1 MRDDEEMTAAD
12 VDEQAEETER
22 AVATLIAGGLL
33 GAAIGAGI
41 GLLASRAAAP
51 PPPLPLARP
60 RRAVA
65 RTRRELDDLAGRVE
79 RELRELRRAVLRQR
93 RRGWLR

>member
-51 PPPLPLARP
+51 PPLPLARP

-79 RELRELRRAVLRQR
+79 RELRELRRVVLRQR

>member
-79 RELRELRRAVLRQR
+79 RELRELRRVVLRQR

>member
-1 MRDDEEMTAAD
+1 MRDDEMTAAD
-12 VDEQAEETER
+12 VDDQAEETER

-51 PPPLPLARP
+51 PPPAVARP
-60 RRAVA
+60 RRVVA
-65 RTRRELDDLAGRVE
+65 RTRRELDDFAGRVE
-79 RELRELRRAVLRQR
+79 RELRELRRLVLRQR

>member
-51 PPPLPLARP
+51 PPLPLARP
-60 RRAVA
+60 RRIVD
-65 RTRRELDDLAGRVE
+65 RTRGELDEFAERIE
-79 RELRELRRAVLRQR
+79 RELRALRRAVKRQR
-93 RRGWLR
+93 RAGWLR

>member
-1 MRDDEEMTAAD
+1 MRDDEMTAAD

-33 GAAIGAGI
+33 GAAIGAGL
-41 GLLASRAAAP
+41 GLLASRAAASP
-51 PPPLPLARP
+51 PPPLARP

-65 RTRRELDDLAGRVE
+65 RTRRELDDFAGRVE
-79 RELRELRRAVLRQR
+79 RELRELRRLVLRQR